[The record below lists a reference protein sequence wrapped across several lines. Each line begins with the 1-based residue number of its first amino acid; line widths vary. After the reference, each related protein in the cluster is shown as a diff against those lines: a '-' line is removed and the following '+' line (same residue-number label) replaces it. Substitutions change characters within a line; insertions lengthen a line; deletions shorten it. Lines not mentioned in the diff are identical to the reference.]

1 MIKSARNRW
10 AIRLLNVL
18 LFLAIFVVVG
28 RALGDPY
35 NWVNDA
41 LADKL
46 ANLIYGYGNVGGE
59 EIDDVYFYIDVVSVV
74 AITTVLY
81 LIVVKLIKR
90 LRNSTRQR

>member
-1 MIKSARNRW
+1 MARPALNRW

-18 LFLAIFVVVG
+18 LYLAIFVAVG
-28 RALGDPY
+28 RTLGDPY

-59 EIDDVYFYIDVVSVV
+59 EIDDVYFYIDIVSVA
-74 AITTVLY
+74 AIATVIF
-81 LIVVKLIKR
+81 LIVVKLIRR
-90 LRNSTRQR
+90 LRNRTRQR